1 MLSQV
6 NIKRHFKKLIQM
18 KILTPDHFS
27 DYEMIDSG
35 NYKKLERFGAF
46 VLSRPEPQAVW
57 DPELS
62 EQEWKNRAQAEFVR
76 DKANPEK
83 GVWSLKSTMK
93 EQWFVKYKFNNLNLK
108 FRLGLSSFKHVGLFP
123 EQAPNW
129 NYIFEKVSAMKTE
142 KPKVLNLFAYTGGAS
157 IAAKAA
163 GAEVVHVDSVK
174 QVISWARENMDA
186 SELTDIRW
194 VVEDAL
200 KFVKREVKRGN
211 KYNGIILDPPAY
223 GRGPDGEKWIIE
235 EHLNEILKLCAE
247 LLDPKEHFYIL
258 NLYAIGFSAVIV
270 ETLIHRIYGDV
281 KNLEI
286 GELVVED
293 SFNKKLPLSIYG
305 RFSSVDSKQ

>member
-1 MLSQV
+1 
-6 NIKRHFKKLIQM
+6 M

-83 GVWSLKSTMK
+83 GVWSLKSSMK

-270 ETLIHRIYGDV
+270 ETLIHRVYGDV

-293 SFNKKLPLSIYG
+293 SFKKKLPLSIYG

>member
-1 MLSQV
+1 M
-6 NIKRHFKKLIQM
+6 NILK
-18 KILTPDHFS
+18 PDHFS

-46 VLSRPEPQAVW
+46 ILSRPEPQAVW
-57 DPELS
+57 DPQLS
-62 EQEWKNRAQAEFVR
+62 SKEWNAQLHAEFLR
-76 DKANPEK
+76 DKTNPEK
-83 GVWSLKSTMK
+83 GVWNLKDSMK
-93 EQWFVKYKFNNLNLK
+93 EQWFIKYKFNNLNLK

-129 NYIFEKVSAMKTE
+129 NYIYEKVSAMKTE

-174 QVISWARENMDA
+174 QVISWARENMEA
-186 SELTDIRW
+186 SNLTDVRW

-223 GRGPDGEKWIIE
+223 GRGPEGEKWIIE

-247 LLDPKEHFYIL
+247 LLEPTEHFYIL

-270 ETLIHRIYGDV
+270 ETLIHRIHGEV

-293 SFNKKLPLSIYG
+293 SFHKKLPLSIYG
-305 RFSSVDSKQ
+305 RFSNVANK

>member
-1 MLSQV
+1 
-6 NIKRHFKKLIQM
+6 M
-18 KILTPDHFS
+18 KILNPKEFV
-27 DYEMIDSG
+27 DYEIIDSG

-46 VLSRPEPQAVW
+46 ILSRPEPQAVW
-57 DPELS
+57 DPQLS
-62 EQEWKNRAQAEFVR
+62 EKDWKDKAHAEFLR

-83 GVWSLKSTMK
+83 GVWTLKNTMK
-93 EQWFVKYKFNNLNLK
+93 EQWFVPYKFKGLNLK
-108 FRLGLSSFKHVGLFP
+108 FRLGLSGFKHVGIFP

-129 NYIFEKVSAMKTE
+129 DYIYEKVSAMKTE

-157 IAAKAA
+157 IAARAA

-174 QVISWARENMDA
+174 QVISWARENMEA

-223 GRGPDGEKWIIE
+223 GRGPDGERWIIE

-293 SFNKKLPLSIYG
+293 SYHKKLPLSIYG
-305 RFSSVDSKQ
+305 RFSNVGN

>member
-1 MLSQV
+1 
-6 NIKRHFKKLIQM
+6 M

>member
-1 MLSQV
+1 
-6 NIKRHFKKLIQM
+6 M
-18 KILTPDHFS
+18 KILTPVHFS

-174 QVISWARENMDA
+174 QVISWARENMEA

-305 RFSSVDSKQ
+305 RFSSVDSGQ

>member
-1 MLSQV
+1 
-6 NIKRHFKKLIQM
+6 M
-18 KILTPDHFS
+18 KILTPSYFV

-35 NYKKLERFGAF
+35 NYKKLERFGNF
-46 VLSRPEPQAVW
+46 ILSRPEPQAVW
-57 DPELS
+57 DPQLS
-62 EQEWKNRAQAEFVR
+62 DKEWNSRLHAEFVR

-83 GVWSLKSTMK
+83 GIWSLKDSMK
-93 EQWFVKYKFNNLNLK
+93 EQWFVAYKFNNLNLR

-129 NYIFEKVSAMKTE
+129 NYIYEKVSQMETA

-157 IAAKAA
+157 IAARAA

-174 QVISWARENMDA
+174 QVISWARENMEA
-186 SELTDIRW
+186 SELTDVRW

-223 GRGPDGEKWIIE
+223 GRGPDGERWIIE

-293 SFNKKLPLSIYG
+293 SFRKKLPLSIYG
-305 RFSSVDSKQ
+305 RFSNV

>member
-1 MLSQV
+1 
-6 NIKRHFKKLIQM
+6 M
-18 KILTPDHFS
+18 KILTPSYFV

-35 NYKKLERFGAF
+35 NYKKLERFGNF
-46 VLSRPEPQAVW
+46 ILSRPEPQAVW
-57 DPELS
+57 DPQLAEK
-62 EQEWKNRAQAEFVR
+62 EWNSRLHAEFVR

-83 GVWSLKSTMK
+83 GVWSLKDSMK
-93 EQWFVKYKFNNLNLK
+93 EQWFVTYKFNSLNLR

-129 NYIFEKVSAMKTE
+129 NYIYEKVSQMKTA

-157 IAAKAA
+157 IAARAA

-174 QVISWARENMDA
+174 QVISWARENMEA
-186 SELTDIRW
+186 SELTDVRW

-223 GRGPDGEKWIIE
+223 GRGPDGERWIIE

-247 LLDPKEHFYIL
+247 LLEPEEHFYIL

-270 ETLIHRIYGDV
+270 ETLIHRIYGNV

-305 RFSSVDSKQ
+305 RFSNV

>member
-1 MLSQV
+1 LLSQV
-6 NIKRHFKKLIQM
+6 NIKWHFKKLIKM
-18 KILTPDHFS
+18 KILTPAHFS

-35 NYKKLERFGAF
+35 NYKKLERFGSF

-62 EQEWKNRAQAEFVR
+62 EQEWKSRAQAEFVR

-157 IAAKAA
+157 IAARAA

-174 QVISWARENMDA
+174 QVISWARENMEA
-186 SELTDIRW
+186 SELTDVRW

-270 ETLIHRIYGDV
+270 ETLIHRVYGDV

>member
-1 MLSQV
+1 MM
-6 NIKRHFKKLIQM
+6 NILK
-18 KILTPDHFS
+18 PEHFS
-27 DYEMIDSG
+27 DYQMIDSG
-35 NYKKLERFGAF
+35 NYKKLERFGTF
-46 VLSRPEPQAVW
+46 ILSRPEPQAVW
-57 DPELS
+57 DPQLS
-62 EQEWKNRAQAEFVR
+62 DKDWRNQFHAEFVR

-83 GVWSLKSTMK
+83 GVWNLKDSMK
-93 EQWFVKYKFNNLNLK
+93 EQWFIKYKFNTLNLK

-142 KPKVLNLFAYTGGAS
+142 KPKILNLFAYTGGAS
-157 IAAKAA
+157 IAARAA

-174 QVISWARENMDA
+174 QVISWARENMEA
-186 SELTDIRW
+186 SNLTDVRW

-223 GRGPDGEKWIIE
+223 GRGPEGEKWIIE

-247 LLDPKEHFYIL
+247 LLDPSEHFYIL

-281 KNLEI
+281 KNIEI

-293 SFNKKLPLSIYG
+293 SFHKKLPLSIYG
-305 RFSSVDSKQ
+305 RFSNVSVLK

>member
-1 MLSQV
+1 
-6 NIKRHFKKLIQM
+6 M
-18 KILTPDHFS
+18 KILTPSHFT

-35 NYKKLERFGAF
+35 NYKKLERFGSF
-46 VLSRPEPQAVW
+46 ILSRPEPQAVW
-57 DPELS
+57 DIQLPEK
-62 EQEWKNRAQAEFVR
+62 EWDKRLHAEFVR

-83 GVWSLKSTMK
+83 GVWSLKDSMK

-129 NYIFEKVSAMKTE
+129 NYIYEKVSQMKTA

-157 IAAKAA
+157 IAARAA

-174 QVISWARENMDA
+174 QVISWARENMEA
-186 SELTDIRW
+186 SELTDVRW

-223 GRGPDGEKWIIE
+223 GRGPDGERWIIE

-247 LLDPKEHFYIL
+247 LLDPQEHFYIL

-293 SFNKKLPLSIYG
+293 SFHKKLPLSIYG
-305 RFSSVDSKQ
+305 RFSNVSSQ